1 MTDYPTTFALLTLGC
16 KVNQYESQAFRE
28 RLEGLGFREDLSDP
42 GLLIV
47 NTCAVTARAEAKA
60 RKLIRRKLKEFPRSK
75 IFVTGC
81 GLRYS
86 QLLGRDLDEL
96 IPPGRRTDLPFSSDR
111 KDLPGITYLSGHCR
125 PLVKVQDGC
134 NAFCSYCVIP
144 LVRGRPVSR
153 PAADVLDEI
162 VNLVEAG
169 YREIILTGVNLGL
182 YRDGELGLPGLVER
196 AGRLPGDFR
205 LRLSSLEP
213 GEEIVELGP
222 LLAAESRFCPHLH
235 LSLQSGSDRI
245 LQLMNRNYSM
255 DRYREWT
262 AMLRKYCPDL
272 ALSTDC
278 LIGFPGETDADFEL
292 TCRVVEELGFS
303 RVHIFPYSRRPLTRA
318 ADLPEISRSV
328 IKERAAILKQVAGRS
343 AASYRERFRGEK
355 VEVLVESITKE
366 GTGSGLERHYLRAI
380 IRGPGLKPGGIFPGR
395 VIGIEG
401 DELRTELISG

>member
-1 MTDYPTTFALLTLGC
+1 
-16 KVNQYESQAFRE
+16 
-28 RLEGLGFREDLSDP
+28 
-42 GLLIV
+42 
-47 NTCAVTARAEAKA
+47 
-60 RKLIRRKLKEFPRSK
+60 
-75 IFVTGC
+75 
-81 GLRYS
+81 
-86 QLLGRDLDEL
+86 
-96 IPPGRRTDLPFSSDR
+96 
-111 KDLPGITYLSGHCR
+111 
-125 PLVKVQDGC
+125 
-134 NAFCSYCVIP
+134 
-144 LVRGRPVSR
+144 
-153 PAADVLDEI
+153 
-162 VNLVEAG
+162 
-169 YREIILTGVNLGL
+169 
-182 YRDGELGLPGLVER
+182 
-196 AGRLPGDFR
+196 
-205 LRLSSLEP
+205 
-213 GEEIVELGP
+213 
-222 LLAAESRFCPHLH
+222 
-235 LSLQSGSDRI
+235 
-245 LQLMNRNYSM
+245 MNRNYSM